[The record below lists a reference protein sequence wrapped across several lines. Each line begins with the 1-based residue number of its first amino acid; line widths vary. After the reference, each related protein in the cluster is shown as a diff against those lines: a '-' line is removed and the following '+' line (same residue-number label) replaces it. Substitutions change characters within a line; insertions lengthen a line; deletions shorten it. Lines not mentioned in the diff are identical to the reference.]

1 MPEFTTI
8 SMKEAQLRTIPGR
21 QGKYVSE
28 YADYLLQL
36 PQGQAGKL
44 TIDESEKH
52 TTIRRRLTV
61 AANALDIHI
70 IIKRSG
76 NKLYFWR
83 QDGGAEQPR
92 SKRSYTRRMR
102 SQDTITAPDQPFSA
116 SEEVNHEAPLVEE
129 SPELGQTSL

>member
-1 MPEFTTI
+1 MPEFTTV
-8 SMKEAQLRTIPGR
+8 SVREAQLRTIPGR
-21 QGKYVSE
+21 PGKYVSE

-44 TIDESEKH
+44 TIDESKKH

-76 NKLYFWR
+76 NDLYYW
-83 QDGGAEQPR
+83 QEEKAEEQPR
-92 SKRSYTRRMR
+92 AKRRHTRRTR
-102 SQDTITAPDQPFSA
+102 PDEEPALDQTI
-116 SEEVNHEAPLVEE
+116 SELEENQQGVPVEE
-129 SPELGQTSL
+129 SPELGQTPV

>member
-8 SMKEAQLRTIPGR
+8 SVNEAQVRTIPGR

-44 TIDESEKH
+44 TIGESEKH

-61 AANALDIHI
+61 AANALDLHI

-76 NKLYFWR
+76 NDLYFWKEN
-83 QDGGAEQPR
+83 GAEEQLKT
-92 SKRSYTRRMR
+92 KRRYTRQRR
-102 SQDTITAPDQPFSA
+102 SQEERIVPDQPVDELGMVEQGIPA
-116 SEEVNHEAPLVEE
+116 EE
-129 SPELGQTSL
+129 SPELGQT

>member
-1 MPEFTTI
+1 MIRWHCYSLYHLGGVIPEFTTI
-8 SMKEAQLRTIPGR
+8 SMNEAQVRTIPGR

-44 TIDESEKH
+44 TIEEGEKH

-76 NKLYFWR
+76 NDLYFW
-83 QDGGAEQPR
+83 QGGGTEEQPR
-92 SKRSYTRRMR
+92 R
-102 SQDTITAPDQPFSA
+102 
-116 SEEVNHEAPLVEE
+116 
-129 SPELGQTSL
+129 